1 MKGIVGLDRAV
12 QSALGDIEI
21 CDTSTYDA
29 IELPQ
34 FDFVVN
40 STTTLTYV
48 LSTSW
53 YKALMMSDLADVI
66 ATYLQEGTFAETSDV
81 GLFIATTRQAAFHS
95 LRTFPLFNF
104 PMRLMSSTTNRRN
117 PPITRYDGI

>member
-1 MKGIVGLDRAV
+1 MKGIGGLDRAI

-21 CDTSTYDA
+21 CDTSAYDA

-34 FDFVVN
+34 FDFVVK

-53 YKALMMSDLADVI
+53 YKTLMFSDLADAI
-66 ATYLQEGTFAETSDV
+66 ATYLQGGTFAETSDV
-81 GLFIATTRQAAFHS
+81 GLFISTTRQAAFHS
-95 LRTFPLFNF
+95 RRT
-104 PMRLMSSTTNRRN
+104 STLLC
-117 PPITRYDGI
+117 Y